1 MVISFYKILRWDFM
15 KKKFDFLPNRQ
26 NKYSIRRMSVGTTSI
41 LLGATL
47 IFGIVNHEA
56 DAEENNTTNEISFNN
71 ANKTSESG
79 KSNVQLKHGGESEVA
94 NVSRKVMSN
103 ELKVENSEVKE
114 EVPTE
119 NSEVREEAPV
129 EKNDVRDK
137 RSANEI
143 PNEVPKEQPEYN
155 DKIIS
160 EKNEETNLK
169 KQPNTRN
176 NENEENRLTKEIKN
190 KQFNVEQLKPK
201 KATIPQNTKRNEK
214 IVNDFYIENNIEKND
229 QKKLNKYLPENI
241 YDLSSEEV
249 KKQIL
254 ALALRYN
261 ILKEK
266 TKPIATARSTERAD
280 SSTKPRKSL
289 NSKITGNDVTNQVD
303 FTNTTISVKNNKIR
317 PIDAESFK
325 SWQYKRTNN

>member
-1 MVISFYKILRWDFM
+1 
-15 KKKFDFLPNRQ
+15 
-26 NKYSIRRMSVGTTSI
+26 
-41 LLGATL
+41 
-47 IFGIVNHEA
+47 
-56 DAEENNTTNEISFNN
+56 
-71 ANKTSESG
+71 
-79 KSNVQLKHGGESEVA
+79 
-94 NVSRKVMSN
+94 
-103 ELKVENSEVKE
+103 EVKE
-114 EVPTE
+114 EVPAE
-119 NSEVREEAPV
+119 NSEVREGAPVEKNEVKEEAPV

-169 KQPNTRN
+169 KQSNTRN
-176 NENEENRLTKEIKN
+176 NENEENRLTKELKN

-261 ILKEK
+261 ILRE
-266 TKPIATARSTERAD
+266 
-280 SSTKPRKSL
+280 
-289 NSKITGNDVTNQVD
+289 N
-303 FTNTTISVKNNKIR
+303 
-317 PIDAESFK
+317 
-325 SWQYKRTNN
+325 